1 MSQWKEA
8 FYDTFFLLKRQIFSW
23 KQWKETEVE
32 MYVYIHKSYQN
43 LPNMGCAKIESILTI
58 LKIIVKAKL
67 YSKLFTKNDF
77 NYFLKLTF

>member
-1 MSQWKEA
+1 
-8 FYDTFFLLKRQIFSW
+8 
-23 KQWKETEVE
+23 

-43 LPNMGCAKIESILTI
+43 LPNMGFAKIESILTI